1 MLVSASVFVHPM
13 VKNFFF
19 FNQVTMKKTYFLKVS
34 FRVSLALC
42 LEDVYVLSK
51 LYGLSA
57 CPRAL

>member
-19 FNQVTMKKTYFLKVS
+19 NQVTMEKTYFLKVS

-42 LEDVYVLSK
+42 LEHVYVLSK